1 MLITAF
7 TQPVPRTSKKGDQST
22 WYMLRSLRSDVE
34 NIQKKEML
42 SRNETINLLVQLGI
56 RLNKHRE
63 LLEQT
68 AERKNVSQ
76 DAVLEEMFRQIKA
89 S

>member
-1 MLITAF
+1 M
-7 TQPVPRTSKKGDQST
+7 PRTSKKGDQST

-56 RLNKHRE
+56 RLIEHRE
-63 LLEQT
+63 LLERT
-68 AERKNVSQ
+68 AERKNISQ
-76 DAVLEEMFRQIKA
+76 ATVLEELFKQVEL

>member
-1 MLITAF
+1 
-7 TQPVPRTSKKGDQST
+7 
-22 WYMLRSLRSDVE
+22 MLRSLKSDVE

-63 LLEQT
+63 LLERT
-68 AERKNVSQ
+68 AKRKNVSQ
-76 DAVLEEMFRQIKA
+76 DTVLEEMFRQIKA

>member
-1 MLITAF
+1 
-7 TQPVPRTSKKGDQST
+7 
-22 WYMLRSLRSDVE
+22 MLRSLRRDVE
-34 NIQKKEML
+34 NIQKREKL

-63 LLEQT
+63 LLERT
-68 AERKNVSQ
+68 AERKNTSQ
-76 DAVLEEMFRQIKA
+76 VAVLEELFKQVEL

>member
-1 MLITAF
+1 M
-7 TQPVPRTSKKGDQST
+7 PRTSKKGDQRT
-22 WYMLRSLRSDVE
+22 WYMLRSLRRDVE
-34 NIQKKEML
+34 NIQKREKL

-63 LLEQT
+63 LLERT
-68 AERKNVSQ
+68 AERKNTSQ
-76 DAVLEEMFRQIKA
+76 VAVLEELFKQVEL